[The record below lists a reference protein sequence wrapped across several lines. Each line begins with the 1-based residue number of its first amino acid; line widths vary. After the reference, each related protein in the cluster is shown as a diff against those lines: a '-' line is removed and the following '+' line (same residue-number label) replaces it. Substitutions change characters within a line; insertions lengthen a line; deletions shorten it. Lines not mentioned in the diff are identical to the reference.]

1 MKRIRKLNAEF
12 SIFTQLPNYKNKYE
26 MELSFST
33 LAFWFNK
40 YVSNK
45 LSELLK
51 REV

>member
-12 SIFTQLPNYKNKYE
+12 RVFTQLPNYERKHGT
-26 MELSFST
+26 ELSFST

-51 REV
+51 SEV